1 MWPVPA
7 PGPQAPPVV
16 VRSSSLS
23 PSDSS
28 IQSSADSFLKVK
40 GASFDWIQLKGN
52 FVASVRF
59 CASRSQ
65 MPVFLDKRW
74 LLLLD

>member
-16 VRSSSLS
+16 VRSSSSS
-23 PSDSS
+23 PSDSL

-40 GASFDWIQLKGN
+40 GDSFDWIQFKGN
-52 FVASVRF
+52 SCSVSSILGLTVSGA
-59 CASRSQ
+59 CCS
-65 MPVFLDKRW
+65 
-74 LLLLD
+74 